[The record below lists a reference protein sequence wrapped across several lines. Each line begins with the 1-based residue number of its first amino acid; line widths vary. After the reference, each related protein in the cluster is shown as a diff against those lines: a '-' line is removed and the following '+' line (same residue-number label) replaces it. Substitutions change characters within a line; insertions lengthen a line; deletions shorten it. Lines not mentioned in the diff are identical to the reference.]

1 MATHESITVEVVY
14 ASPETPTIL
23 SVRLPD
29 ESTVQQ
35 AIEASG
41 ITGRIPEID
50 IENNKVGIYGKVC
63 KLDHKLRDGDRIEI
77 YRPLIADPKA
87 ARKKKTPAGEE

>member
-1 MATHESITVEVVY
+1 MANPESITVEVVY
-14 ASPETPTIL
+14 ASADGHVIR
-23 SVRLPD
+23 SVSLPD

-35 AIEASG
+35 AIEGSG
-41 ITGRIPEID
+41 ILARVPEID
-50 IENNKVGIYGKVC
+50 LKTNKVGVYGKVC

-87 ARKKKTPAGEE
+87 ARKKKDAKDDA